1 MQRDSCVLEMKEA
14 LTGPPHSA
22 VRVVRGVGS
31 VRSAATPGKLP
42 VRGRTSAAPDLTPK
56 WKVGKGFFE
65 VKDGVVTVSENP
77 DDKHGAYAYVRPVF
91 TFKDIV
97 VEYSAKLDG
106 SRSCNLMV
114 NDTAY
119 KESHAG
125 HILRATILPG
135 KVDLAD
141 QKIREHGQRVLRQ
154 DEGSEGPPTTR
165 RRSCGR
171 ASRTSRPRSRPR
183 PTLSQWHKIRVEIVG
198 DEMLLCVDD
207 QPAGYLKSKGLDHA
221 TKNSIGFE
229 VGGKSSLIKG
239 MKIWEAAPSKDWA
252 SGGMPWSPPSASSGV
267 VAEFSYSTPPLIV

>member
-1 MQRDSCVLEMKEA
+1 MIRFALLSFVLA
-14 LTGPPHSA
+14 FSQSGP
-22 VRVVRGVGS
+22 GV
-31 VRSAATPGKLP
+31 AGKVLFEDDFS
-42 VRGRTSAAPDLTPK
+42 RPDLTPK

-114 NDTAY
+114 NDTTY

-141 QKIREHGQRVLRQ
+141 QKFGNMANEYYDKMKDPKTTDDEKKKLREGIK
-154 DEGSEGPPTTR
+154 DKSATYKAE
-165 RRSCGR
+165 
-171 ASRTSRPRSRPR
+171 AD
-183 PTLSQWHKIRVEIVG
+183 LSQWHKIRVEIVG

-252 SGGMPWSPPSASSGV
+252 SRRDAV
-267 VAEFSYSTPPLIV
+267 VAALRK